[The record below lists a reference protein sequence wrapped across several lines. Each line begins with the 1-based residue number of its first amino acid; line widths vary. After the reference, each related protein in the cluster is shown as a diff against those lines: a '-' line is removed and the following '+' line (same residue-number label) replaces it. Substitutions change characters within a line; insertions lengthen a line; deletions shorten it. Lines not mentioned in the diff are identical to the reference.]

1 MSCSYIK
8 SFVAFILGAIYLP
21 LAMLG
26 NGQLT
31 ICMAENGEMQLEYGV
46 GACDADPIPVG
57 SSAIASDC
65 GDCTDTQLQTGET
78 LRINN
83 SFDVAQIQNT
93 LLCRFVDQKTIPV
106 QNYIEPESSAPDL
119 FGASIL
125 II

>member
-31 ICMAENGEMQLEYGV
+31 ICIAENGEMQLEYGV
-46 GACDADPIPVG
+46 GACDVDPIPTGV
-57 SSAIASDC
+57 SAIASDC
-65 GDCTDTQLQTGET
+65 GDCTDTQLQAGET

-83 SFDVAQIQNT
+83 SVDAAQIQNT
-93 LLCRFVDQKTIPV
+93 LLCRFVDQKTMPV
-106 QNYIEPESSAPDL
+106 QTYIEPEFSDPDL
-119 FGASIL
+119 IGSSIL